1 MQLRHLRYFV
11 ALGHE
16 KHFGRAAEAC
26 HVTQSTLSAA
36 VRQLENEIGAPLI
49 ERDKRFKGLTAE
61 GKVLLGWAK
70 RVVAEREALDQEI
83 GLLRGE
89 LTGEL
94 TLGVIP
100 SALPTVSLMTTPFS
114 EAHPKVT
121 LQILS
126 RTSDQIHRALDAFDF
141 DVGITYLGEEPL
153 QGVRAYPLYEERY
166 ILLTPTRGPFRGRKS
181 VTWQEAAQT
190 PLCLLTPDMQNRR
203 LVNSVFA
210 SVGCAPSVQAESN
223 SLMTLCSHIRTGAWS
238 SVLPHNLLWLFGTP
252 KGMLALPLVEPE
264 RSFTVCMVVRQ
275 QKPQPP
281 LVDAFA
287 KSARNLDLEALIEPR
302 QSARS

>member
-11 ALGHE
+11 ALGRE

-36 VRQLENEIGAPLI
+36 IRQLESEIGAPLI

-61 GKVLLGWAK
+61 GKILLDWAT
-70 RVVAEREALDQEI
+70 RVVAERAVLDQEI

-94 TLGVIP
+94 ALGVIP
-100 SALPTVSLMTTPFS
+100 SALPTISLLTTPFS
-114 EAHPKVT
+114 QVHPKVT

-126 RTSDQIHRALDAFDF
+126 RTSDEIQRSLDAFEF
-141 DVGITYLGEEPL
+141 DVGITYLGAEPL
-153 QGVRAYPLYEERY
+153 HGVKTYPLYEERY

-181 VTWQEAAQT
+181 VTWTEAAET

-210 SVGCAPSVQAESN
+210 SVGCAPNVHAESN
-223 SLMTLCSHIRTGAWS
+223 SLLTLCSHIRTGAWS

-264 RSFTVCMVVRQ
+264 RSFTVGMVVRR

-281 LVDAFA
+281 LVEAFI
-287 KSARNLDLEALIEPR
+287 KCVKNVDLEVETQPR
-302 QSARS
+302 KASRA

>member
-1 MQLRHLRYFV
+1 MQLRHLRFFV
-11 ALGHE
+11 ALGRE

-36 VRQLENEIGAPLI
+36 VRQLEEEIGAPLI
-49 ERDKRFKGLTAE
+49 ERDKRFKGFTAE
-61 GKVLLGWAK
+61 GKVLLDWAIH
-70 RVVAEREALDQEI
+70 VVAGRAVLDQQI

-94 TLGVIP
+94 ALGAIP
-100 SALPTVSLMTTPFS
+100 SALPTIGLLTTPFS

-121 LQILS
+121 LRILS
-126 RTSDQIHRALDAFDF
+126 RTSDEIQRSLDAFEF
-141 DVGITYLGEEPL
+141 DVGITYLGAEPL
-153 QGVRAYPLYEERY
+153 RGVTSYPLYEERY

-181 VTWQEAAQT
+181 VTWTEAAET

-210 SVGCAPSVQAESN
+210 SVGCTPNVHAESN

-252 KGMLALPLVEPE
+252 KGMLALPLVEPK
-264 RSFTVCMVVRQ
+264 RSFTVGMVVRQ
-275 QKPQPP
+275 QMPQPP
-281 LVDAFA
+281 LVDAFVKA
-287 KSARNLDLEALIEPR
+287 VRESDLEGQMKPR
-302 QSARS
+302 GATNR